1 MKGADAMLKES
12 VQTALDEIKPAL
24 EADGG
29 SVELVEVSEDGVVKV
44 RLTGA
49 CSGCPMGMQTLKL
62 GIEKQLKQKVPE
74 VSEVIRV

>member
-1 MKGADAMLKES
+1 MLKES
-12 VQTALDEIKPAL
+12 VEQALNEIKPAL

-29 SVELVEVSEDGVVKV
+29 SVELVEVSAEGVVKV

-62 GIEKQLKQKVPE
+62 GIERQLKEKVPA
-74 VSEVIRV
+74 VSEVVRV

>member
-1 MKGADAMLKES
+1 MLKES

>member
-1 MKGADAMLKES
+1 MLKET
-12 VQTALDEIKPAL
+12 VQTALNEIKPAL

-29 SVELVEVSEDGVVKV
+29 SVELVEVSDAGVVKV

-49 CSGCPMGMQTLKL
+49 CAGCPMGMQTLKL

-74 VSEVIRV
+74 VTEVVRV